1 MPSLQDYKKT
11 QKITWLA
18 EVDVAPLIPVVCVQY
33 DHLITKP
40 ILGKDEDFKQY
51 INNNSRVCHCALTYI
66 FVICSSCVVFCCF
79 QRGSSTLSYSSRM
92 VDDEKKTDEDRFVI
106 FSVL

>member
-1 MPSLQDYKKT
+1 MNNIICTLQDYKKT

-18 EVDVAPLIPVVCVQY
+18 EVDAAPLIPVICVQY

-51 INNNSRVCHCALTYI
+51 INHNSRVCPR
-66 FVICSSCVVFCCF
+66 VVSHITF
-79 QRGSSTLSYSSRM
+79 RYT
-92 VDDEKKTDEDRFVI
+92 
-106 FSVL
+106 

>member
-1 MPSLQDYKKT
+1 MQDYKKT

-18 EVDVAPLIPVVCVQY
+18 EVDPAPLIPVICVQY

-51 INNNSRVCHCALTYI
+51 INNNSRVRQSFFLKYAELIHVEFGNGSFRYLY
-66 FVICSSCVVFCCF
+66 SVFAF
-79 QRGSSTLSYSSRM
+79 ILVGMSQLVYEHSGIRADP
-92 VDDEKKTDEDRFVI
+92 VH
-106 FSVL
+106 

>member
-1 MPSLQDYKKT
+1 MRAFYMFLSANELNVTDNLVSTLQDYKKT

-18 EVDVAPLIPVVCVQY
+18 EVDPAPLIPVICIQY

-51 INNNSRVCHCALTYI
+51 INNNSRVCH
-66 FVICSSCVVFCCF
+66 S
-79 QRGSSTLSYSSRM
+79 
-92 VDDEKKTDEDRFVI
+92 
-106 FSVL
+106 